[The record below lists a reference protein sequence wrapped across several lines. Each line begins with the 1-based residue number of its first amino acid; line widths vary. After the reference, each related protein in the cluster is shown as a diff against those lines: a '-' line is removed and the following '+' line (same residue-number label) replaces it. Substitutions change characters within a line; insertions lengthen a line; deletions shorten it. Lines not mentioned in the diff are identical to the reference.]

1 MTLIMKK
8 IEFFLIVAAV
18 MAVSCNKSA
27 VSTPAAQNDG
37 KMATLTVNVCDAVT
51 KAASTYLTHNSNEKR
66 LESEFEI
73 IAFNKDNS
81 GNPTTVSSWYRVAEV
96 GSANSFTTTLYPG
109 DDIPMVFFC
118 NQSEVNPQVAGTF
131 ANLSKVTTDTRVAFT
146 ENHLPLGL
154 GVLSPYILDIPAGSN
169 LEVNVSLLHMCSR
182 IVLKSVVNEMTDD
195 DRIESFTAM
204 SVTLLNVP
212 KGMKMDGT
220 VVDEPYYNPLGGDY
234 STAELCAATTAK
246 GAGPRS
252 FGSITHNSPT
262 TILPTCVYT
271 YPGSNVYLMLKAEV
285 LVKSAP
291 SVQNYYYAVPLE
303 DLEYNKTYDVS
314 LHIRNLG
321 SLDPEDPAITSK
333 SSFTISVANWTAG
346 EEIDE
351 LM

>member
-1 MTLIMKK
+1 MKK
-8 IEFFLIVAAV
+8 IEFFLIVAAL

-27 VSTPAAQNDG
+27 VNTPAEQNG
-37 KMATLTVNVCDAVT
+37 GEMATLTVNVCDADT
-51 KAASTYLTHNSNEKR
+51 KGASTYLTHNNNEKR

-81 GNPTTVSSWYRVAEV
+81 GNPTTVASWYRVAEV
-96 GSANSFTTTLYPG
+96 GSANTFTTTLYPG
-109 DDIPMVFFC
+109 EDIPMVFFC

-146 ENHLPLGL
+146 ANHLPLGL
-154 GVLSPYILDIPAGSN
+154 GVLSPYTLNIPAGSN
-169 LEVNVSLLHMCSR
+169 LEVNVSLIHMCSR

-204 SVTLLNVP
+204 SISLLNVP

-220 VVDEPYYNPLGGDY
+220 VVEEPYYNPFGADY
-234 STAELCAATTAK
+234 STAELCAETTAK

-271 YPGSNVYLMLKAEV
+271 YPGSNVYLMLKTEILLKGAQ
-285 LVKSAP
+285 

-314 LHIRNLG
+314 LRVRNLG
-321 SLDPEDPAITSK
+321 STDPGNPAITTK
-333 SSFTISVANWTAG
+333 SSFTVNVANWTAAD
-346 EEIDE
+346 EIDE